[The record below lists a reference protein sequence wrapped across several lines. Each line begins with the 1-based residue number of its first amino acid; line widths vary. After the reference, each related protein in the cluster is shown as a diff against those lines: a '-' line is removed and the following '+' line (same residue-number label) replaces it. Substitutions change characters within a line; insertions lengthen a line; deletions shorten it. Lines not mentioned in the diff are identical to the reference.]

1 MDWSQP
7 MPDALCH
14 MAGQGRGVWSGVVKL
29 RLGSKGEQRGI
40 LGFVFASHN
49 PTVFQLA
56 VN

>member
-14 MAGQGRGVWSGVVKL
+14 VAGQGRGVRRGEVKS
-29 RLGSKGEQRGI
+29 RLERKEERGGI

-49 PTVFQLA
+49 PTLF
-56 VN
+56 